1 MMTYSIYLLL
11 GLLAAWLYIRIATKK
26 SEHSNRWFAIG
37 LVVAALVYLNL
48 AVVTQAPTAAVL
60 AESGGVILFGGLVWM
75 ASGRN
80 TVLLAIGWFLH
91 PIWDVALHVFGSG
104 GDYAPEWYVWA
115 CISFDILVG
124 LHLIRK
130 ASYPAAQE

>member
-1 MMTYSIYLLL
+1 MITYPIYLLL
-11 GLLAAWLYIRIATKK
+11 GLVAAWLYIRIATRKP
-26 SEHSNRWFAIG
+26 EHSSRWFSIG

-48 AVVTQAPTAAVL
+48 AVVAQAPTAAL
-60 AESGGVILFGGLVWM
+60 LTESGGVILFGVLAWI
-75 ASGRN
+75 ASGRS

-91 PIWDVALHVFGSG
+91 PVWDVTLHVWASG
-104 GDYAPEWYVWA
+104 AGYAPEWYVWA

-130 ASYPAAQE
+130 ASYPAARK